1 MKRFWTM
8 GKVAK
13 DEGEI
18 TLYGVISSE
27 SWWGDEV
34 TPKQFKS
41 DLDALGDIKTLN
53 VRINSP
59 GGDVFAGSAIYS
71 MLKRHSAQKIVY
83 IDGLAASMASVVAMA
98 GDLVIMPKNAML
110 MIHNPWGG
118 CVGFASEMRAY
129 ADLLDKIGESMM
141 TAYTDKT
148 GKTVE
153 DIKSVMDAETWFTA
167 EEAVAAGW
175 ADEIEESKK
184 VAACASG
191 DLILF
196 DKVAVDPSRFRAFPK
211 EKIEL
216 SEPGANIITA
226 NITASTLNASA
237 LSAGTILTNKL
248 ISIDDPPKTTAAAP
262 LEIYQAK
269 IKIHARRAKHL

>member
-1 MKRFWTM
+1 MKKFWAM
-8 GKVAK
+8 KNVAK

-18 TLYGVISSE
+18 MLYGVISSE

-34 TPKQFKS
+34 TPKQFKA

-71 MLKRHSAQKIVY
+71 MLKRHNAEKIVY

-98 GDLVIMPKNAML
+98 GDLVIMPKNAM
-110 MIHNPWGG
+110 MMVHNPWGV
-118 CVGFASEMRAY
+118 CMGFAGEMREY
-129 ADLLDKIGESMM
+129 ADLLDKIGVAMA

-148 GKTVE
+148 GKTAE
-153 DIKSVMDAETWFTA
+153 EIKAVMDAETWFTA

-175 ADEIEESKK
+175 ADEIEETKQ

-191 DLILF
+191 GLF
-196 DKVAVDPSRFRAFPK
+196 LFGEVAVDPSKFRSFPK
-211 EKIEL
+211 EKI
-216 SEPGANIITA
+216 
-226 NITASTLNASA
+226 
-237 LSAGTILTNKL
+237 KV
-248 ISIDDPPKTTAAAP
+248 DPPKTTAAAP

-269 IKIHARRAKHL
+269 IKMNARRAKYL

>member
-1 MKRFWTM
+1 MKKFWAM
-8 GKVAK
+8 KNVAK

-34 TPKQFKS
+34 TPKQFKA

-59 GGDVFAGSAIYS
+59 GGDAFAGSAIYS
-71 MLKRHSAQKIVY
+71 MLKRHNAEKIVY

-98 GDLVIMPKNAML
+98 GDLIIMPQNAML
-110 MIHNPWGG
+110 MVHNAWGT
-118 CVGFASEMRAY
+118 CSGFASDMRTY
-129 ADLLDKIGESMM
+129 ADLLGKICESMA
-141 TAYTDKT
+141 TAYADKT
-148 GKTVE
+148 GKTAE
-153 DIKSVMDAETWFTA
+153 EIKAVMDAETWFTA

-175 ADEIEESKK
+175 ADEIEDTKQ

-191 DLILF
+191 GLF
-196 DKVAVDPSRFRAFPK
+196 LFGEVAVDPSKFRAFPR
-211 EKIEL
+211 EKVKFDE
-216 SEPGANIITA
+216 
-226 NITASTLNASA
+226 
-237 LSAGTILTNKL
+237 
-248 ISIDDPPKTTAAAP
+248 PPKTTAAAP

-269 IKIHARRAKHL
+269 IKMNARRAKYL